1 MEITNISKTDS
12 SNLTNQDYTTQDE
25 SLLNSLVINKEF
37 GQPEDKVE
45 VHISSPNGDLLSSI
59 YDFRNYTTRSTIED
73 TSLYNTIELD
83 PKSDLESFGYFKGQ
97 YDISY
102 HFYRQ
107 LFQSSEANK
116 FYITEI
122 SSDRT
127 EIRISNNNLSYTELG
142 QSYLNFIT
150 TRNSRAFYS
159 DFLINAGNNTTYIG
173 VNIALDN
180 VNTSLPSLYIK
191 LYEPLPSNFRLKDTF
206 WIVEDISEVQSF
218 NVNTEFIAEAV
229 SDSTP
234 LRGPN
239 ISIELT
245 EKNNLTTPYLNLA
258 SLLDPS
264 TSSSYQQLQSLME
277 EKSVEITVDYNDF
290 TNFIHFSSAQERLE
304 NFKYKITQIQSIQSD
319 INSLTNLNP
328 LTGEGYIN
336 VSKAS
341 LQARVDTLIS
351 KFDGYEYFLY
361 FESGSNN
368 WPKTNTTKPYIN
380 DVPTSLASK
389 NWLGSV
395 EESSVFY
402 GGKILDSNNYDTNNR
417 DYIWNSFPEYIKS
430 DTQNSNLELFVSM
443 MGQHYDYIWTYARDI
458 TDLSIADNRID
469 HGISKDLVAD
479 TLRNFGIQ
487 LYTNSRGQDDLYIS
501 LLGIDANNNTLPST
515 GSLVIDTYV
524 TASQYTIPSSDI
536 TKETYKRLYHN
547 IPYLLKTK
555 GTRRGLRALI
565 NCFGIP
571 ETILKVKEYGG
582 NKKDQNII
590 EQFNEKFNYSLEADG
605 LSIVWDKSQ
614 KQFLN
619 TGEQIYPD
627 TLEFRFKLG
636 DTVPTQSILNTQ
648 GSGKLIRVTHTT
660 GSYANIDFGLSNNSS
675 LIYST
680 PIELPLYNE
689 DWWTLNLTRETG
701 SLNVSQTGSNQT
713 YILTIGNKDDKGI
726 QYLSSSSI
734 NVSGSTQAD
743 YNRYGW
749 NTNNPINFP
758 FSGSMQELR
767 CWIGS
772 IPTTNFQ
779 DHILNPQSIAF
790 NGVTG
795 SYDNLVFRLPLGAEL
810 DNNQGPTLYSVHP
823 SSIPSFIGGGNH

>member
-1 MEITNISKTDS
+1 MESTKILRTDTL
-12 SNLTNQDYTTQDE
+12 NLTNQDYTTRDE

-45 VHISSPNGDLLSSI
+45 VHITSPNGDVLNSI

-73 TSLYNTIELD
+73 TSLYNIIEID
-83 PKSDLESFGYFKGQ
+83 PKSNLESFGYFKGQ
-97 YDISY
+97 YGISY
-102 HFYRQ
+102 NFYRQ
-107 LFQSSEANK
+107 LFQSSEVNK

-127 EIRISNNNLSYTELG
+127 EIKISNNSISYTDLG
-142 QSYLNFIT
+142 QSYLSFIT

-159 DFLINAGNNTTYIG
+159 DFLINAGDNITYIG
-173 VNIALDN
+173 VNVALDN
-180 VNTSLPSLYIK
+180 VNTLLPSLYIK
-191 LYEPLPSNFRLKDTF
+191 LYEPLPSSFKLKDTF
-206 WIVEDISEVQSF
+206 WVVECISESQSF
-218 NVNTEFIAEAV
+218 DVNTEFIAELI
-229 SDSTP
+229 SDSIP

-239 ISIELT
+239 ISIELA
-245 EKNNLTTPYLNLA
+245 EKNNLTTPYLNLS

-290 TNFIHFSSAQERLE
+290 SNFVHFSSAQERLE
-304 NFKYKITQIQSIQSD
+304 NFKYKLTQIQSLQGD
-319 INSLTNLNP
+319 INSLTGLNS
-328 LTGEGYIN
+328 LTGQGYIT
-336 VSKAS
+336 VSKAN
-341 LQARVDTLIS
+341 LQLRLDTIIS

-361 FESGSNN
+361 FESGSNC

-380 DVPTSLASK
+380 DIPTSLASK
-389 NWLGSV
+389 NWFGSV
-395 EESSVFY
+395 EESSIFY
-402 GGKILDSNNYDTNNR
+402 GGVILDSNNYDISNR

-469 HGISKDLVAD
+469 HGISKDLVAN
-479 TLRNFGIQ
+479 TLRNFGMQ

-524 TASQYTIPSSDI
+524 TASQYTIPSNDI
-536 TKETYKRLYHN
+536 TKETYKRIYHN
-547 IPYLLKTK
+547 LPYLLKTK

-590 EQFNEKFNYSLEADG
+590 EQFNEKFNYSLNANN
-605 LSIVWDKSQ
+605 LSTIWDKSQ
-614 KQFLN
+614 KQFLD

-627 TLEFRFKLG
+627 TLEFRFKLNN
-636 DTVPTQSILNTQ
+636 TVPTQSILETQ
-648 GSGKLIRVTHTT
+648 GSGKLIRVIHTT
-660 GSYANIDFGLSNNSS
+660 GSYANIDFGLSNNST

-680 PIELPLYNE
+680 PIELPLYNS
-689 DWWTLNLTRETG
+689 DWWTLNLTRESG
-701 SLNVSQTGSNQT
+701 SINISQTGSNQT
-713 YILTIGNKDDKGI
+713 YTLTIGNKDDKGI

-734 NVSGSTQAD
+734 SVNGSTQAK
-743 YNRYGW
+743 
-749 NTNNPINFP
+749 
-758 FSGSMQELR
+758 L
-767 CWIGS
+767 
-772 IPTTNFQ
+772 
-779 DHILNPQSIAF
+779 
-790 NGVTG
+790 
-795 SYDNLVFRLPLGAEL
+795 
-810 DNNQGPTLYSVHP
+810 
-823 SSIPSFIGGGNH
+823 